1 MKRVKLLHF
10 FHSANEFPSKVP
22 KRTIFHTFDIYGMT
36 FLSNFAAVM
45 MDYVNAFVS
54 MLNGMSPYLLLGFF
68 IAGVLHAFV
77 PSTIYS
83 RYLAGTGLRSVATA
97 AAFGIPLP
105 LCSCGVLPTAVALR
119 RSGASR
125 AASTSFLIATPQT
138 GVDSIMA
145 TYSMMGLPFAIL
157 RPVAALVTS
166 LLGGLAVGHWERKG
180 ALDDVHDKA
189 NYEFS
194 ELPKGLWNK
203 IKETLK
209 YGFFDMMQSIGRWL
223 LLGLVVATLI
233 TVLLP
238 DDFFSTYARWPLLNM
253 LIIVLVAVP
262 MYVCATGSIP
272 IAAALML
279 KGMSPGCALVL
290 LMAGPAANLASMFV
304 VNNAFGRKAT
314 IVYLLSIIGGAVGF
328 GVLVDYWPGMRQVF
342 TDALPCHMM
351 HHDHMMGASWL
362 NTICSIAL
370 LCMIAL
376 ALGAKY
382 WKSYQ
387 IKRNKTATMKEFKV
401 KGMMCAHCKA
411 NVEKGLAALP
421 GVEKV
426 TVDLAKGTALVE
438 GFVPDQLIIDC
449 IEDLGYEVVS

>member
-1 MKRVKLLHF
+1 
-10 FHSANEFPSKVP
+10 
-22 KRTIFHTFDIYGMT
+22 
-36 FLSNFAAVM
+36 M
-45 MDYVNAFVS
+45 MDYINAFVS
-54 MLNGMSPYLLLGFF
+54 MLNGMSPYLLLGFL
-68 IAGVLHAFV
+68 IAGLLHAFV

-83 RYLAGTGLRSVATA
+83 RYLAGTGFRPVLTA
-97 AAFGIPLP
+97 ALFGVPLP

-119 RSGASR
+119 RSGASS

-138 GVDSIMA
+138 GVDSIAA
-145 TYSMMGLPFAIL
+145 TYSMMGLPFAVL

-166 LLGGLAVGHWERKG
+166 LVGGLAVGHWERKG
-180 ALDDVHDKA
+180 ALDDVRDDA
-189 NYEFS
+189 DYEFS
-194 ELPKGLWNK
+194 ELPRGLWNK
-203 IKETLK
+203 IVETLK

-223 LLGLVVATLI
+223 LIGLVVATLI

-253 LIIVLVAVP
+253 FIIVLVAVP

-279 KGMSPGCALVL
+279 KGMTPGCALVL

-314 IVYLLSIIGGAVGF
+314 IVYLLSIIGGAMGF
-328 GVLVDYWPGMRQVF
+328 GALVDYWPGLREVF
-342 TDALPCHMM
+342 VNALPCHVMR
-351 HHDHMMGASWL
+351 HHMSVSWF
-362 NTICSIAL
+362 NTVCSIL
-370 LCMIAL
+370 LLSMIVI

-382 WKSYQ
+382 RNSYQ
-387 IKRNKTATMKEFKV
+387 IKHNKTTAMKEFKV

-421 GVEKV
+421 GVDHV

-438 GFVPDQLIIDC
+438 GNVPDQLIIDC
-449 IEDLGYEVVS
+449 IEDLGYQYVP

>member
-1 MKRVKLLHF
+1 
-10 FHSANEFPSKVP
+10 
-22 KRTIFHTFDIYGMT
+22 
-36 FLSNFAAVM
+36 M

-54 MLNGMSPYLLLGFF
+54 MLNSMSPYLLLGFL
-68 IAGVLHAFV
+68 IAGLLHAFV
-77 PSTIYS
+77 PSAIYS
-83 RYLAGTGLRSVATA
+83 RYLSGTGLRPVVTA
-97 AAFGIPLP
+97 ALFGVPLP

-138 GVDSIMA
+138 GVDSIAA
-145 TYSMMGLPFAIL
+145 TFSMMGLPFAIL
-157 RPVAALVTS
+157 RPVAALVTA
-166 LLGGLAVGHWERKG
+166 LFGGLAVGHWERKG
-180 ALDDVHDKA
+180 ELDDVDEEA
-189 NYEFS
+189 NYAFNEV
-194 ELPKGLWNK
+194 PRGWWNK
-203 IKETLK
+203 LVETLR

-223 LLGLVVATLI
+223 LVGLVVATLI

-253 LIIVLVAVP
+253 FIIVAVAVP

-304 VNNAFGRKAT
+304 VNKAFGRKAT
-314 IVYLLSIIGGAVGF
+314 VVYLLSIIGGAMGF
-328 GVLVDYWPGMRQVF
+328 GVLVDYWPGLREVF
-342 TDALPCHMM
+342 STAMPTHVMNHGM
-351 HHDHMMGASWL
+351 HVSWL
-362 NTICSIAL
+362 NTVCSVL
-370 LCMIAL
+370 LLAMIAV

-382 WKSYQ
+382 WKSHQ
-387 IKRNKTATMKEFKV
+387 IKKNKTTAMKEFKV

-426 TVDLAKGTALVE
+426 TVDLAKGTALIE
-438 GFVPDQLIIDC
+438 GAVPDQLIIDC
-449 IEDLGYEVVS
+449 IEDLGYEYVNS

>member
-1 MKRVKLLHF
+1 
-10 FHSANEFPSKVP
+10 
-22 KRTIFHTFDIYGMT
+22 
-36 FLSNFAAVM
+36 M
-45 MDYVNAFVS
+45 MDYVNAFAS
-54 MLNGMSPYLLLGFF
+54 MLGSMSPYLLLGFL
-68 IAGVLHAFV
+68 IAGLLHAFV
-77 PSTIYS
+77 PSSIYS
-83 RYLAGTGLRSVATA
+83 RYLAGTGLRSVAMA

-138 GVDSIMA
+138 GVDSIAA

-166 LLGGLAVGHWERKG
+166 VIGGLAVGHWERKG
-180 ALDDVHDKA
+180 TLDDVA
-189 NYEFS
+189 QEGNYEFN
-194 ELPKGLWNK
+194 ELPRGFWNK
-203 IKETLK
+203 VVATFK

-223 LLGLVVATLI
+223 LIGLVVATLI

-253 LIIVLVAVP
+253 FIIVLVAVP

-304 VNNAFGRKAT
+304 VNKAFGRKAT
-314 IVYLLSIIGGAVGF
+314 IIYLLSIIGGAIGF
-328 GVLVDYWPGMRQVF
+328 GVLVDYLPGMREHF
-342 TDALPCHMM
+342 INALPCHVM
-351 HHDHMMGASWL
+351 HHHMATSWF
-362 NTICSIAL
+362 TTVCSIL
-370 LCMIAL
+370 LLAMIVV

-382 WKSYQ
+382 WKSHQ
-387 IKRNKTATMKEFKV
+387 IKRNKTTAMKEFKV

-438 GFVPDQLIIDC
+438 GNIPDQLIIDC
-449 IEDLGYEVVS
+449 IEDLGYQYEP

>member
-1 MKRVKLLHF
+1 
-10 FHSANEFPSKVP
+10 
-22 KRTIFHTFDIYGMT
+22 
-36 FLSNFAAVM
+36 M

-54 MLNGMSPYLLLGFF
+54 MLNGMSPYLLLGFL
-68 IAGVLHAFV
+68 IAGLLHAFV
-77 PSTIYS
+77 PSSIYS
-83 RYLAGTGLRSVATA
+83 RYLAGTGFRSVVTA
-97 AAFGIPLP
+97 ALFGIPLP

-138 GVDSIMA
+138 GVDSIAA

-180 ALDDVHDKA
+180 TLDDVRDDA
-189 NYEFS
+189 NYEFN
-194 ELPKGLWNK
+194 ELPRGLWNK
-203 IKETLK
+203 VVETFK

-223 LLGLVVATLI
+223 LIGLVVATLI

-253 LIIVLVAVP
+253 FIIVLVAVP

-304 VNNAFGRKAT
+304 VNSAFGRKAT
-314 IVYLLSIIGGAVGF
+314 IVYLLSIIGGAMGF
-328 GVLVDYWPGMRQVF
+328 GVLVDYWPGLRELF
-342 TDALPCHMM
+342 TSALPVHVM
-351 HHDHMMGASWL
+351 HHHMATSWF
-362 NTICSIAL
+362 TTACSIFL
-370 LCMIAL
+370 LAMIVI

-387 IKRNKTATMKEFKV
+387 IKLNKTTAMKEFKV

-411 NVEKGLAALP
+411 NVEKGLSALP

-438 GFVPDQLIIDC
+438 GSVPDQLVIDC
-449 IEDLGYEVVS
+449 INDLGYQAIN

>member
-1 MKRVKLLHF
+1 
-10 FHSANEFPSKVP
+10 
-22 KRTIFHTFDIYGMT
+22 
-36 FLSNFAAVM
+36 M
-45 MDYVNAFVS
+45 MDYVNAFAS
-54 MLNGMSPYLLLGFF
+54 MLGSMSPYLLLGFL
-68 IAGVLHAFV
+68 IAGLLHAFV
-77 PSTIYS
+77 PSSIYS
-83 RYLAGTGLRSVATA
+83 RYLAGTGLRSVAMA

-138 GVDSIMA
+138 GVDSIAA

-166 LLGGLAVGHWERKG
+166 VIGGLAVGHWERKG
-180 ALDDVHDKA
+180 TLDDVVQEA
-189 NYEFS
+189 NYEFN
-194 ELPKGLWNK
+194 ELPRGFWNK
-203 IKETLK
+203 VVATFK

-223 LLGLVVATLI
+223 LIGLVVATLI

-238 DDFFSTYARWPLLNM
+238 DEFFSTYARWPLLNM
-253 LIIVLVAVP
+253 FIIVLVAVP

-304 VNNAFGRKAT
+304 VNKAFGRKAT
-314 IVYLLSIIGGAVGF
+314 IIYLLSIIGGAIGF
-328 GVLVDYWPGMRQVF
+328 GVLVDYLPGMKEHF
-342 TDALPCHMM
+342 INALPCHVM
-351 HHDHMMGASWL
+351 HHHMATSWF
-362 NTICSIAL
+362 TTACSIL
-370 LCMIAL
+370 LLAMIVV

-387 IKRNKTATMKEFKV
+387 IKRNKTTAMKEFKV

-438 GFVPDQLIIDC
+438 GNIPDQLIIDC
-449 IEDLGYEVVS
+449 IEDLGYQYEP

>member
-1 MKRVKLLHF
+1 
-10 FHSANEFPSKVP
+10 
-22 KRTIFHTFDIYGMT
+22 
-36 FLSNFAAVM
+36 M

-54 MLNGMSPYLLLGFF
+54 MLNGMSPYLLLGFL

-77 PSTIYS
+77 PSAIYS

-138 GVDSIMA
+138 GVDSIAA

-166 LLGGLAVGHWERKG
+166 LIGGLAVGHWERKG
-180 ALDDVHDKA
+180 TLDDVLTEA
-189 NYEFS
+189 SYEFS
-194 ELPKGLWNK
+194 ELPKGFWNK
-203 IKETLK
+203 VVETFR

-223 LLGLVVATLI
+223 LLGLIVATLI

-238 DDFFSTYARWPLLNM
+238 DDFFSTYARWPFLNM
-253 LIIVLVAVP
+253 FIIVLVAVP

-290 LMAGPAANLASMFV
+290 LMAGPAANVASMFV
-304 VNNAFGRKAT
+304 VNKAFGRKAT
-314 IVYLLSIIGGAVGF
+314 IVYLLSIIGGAMGF
-328 GVLVDYWPGMRQVF
+328 GVLVDCWPGLRETFVA
-342 TDALPCHMM
+342 ALPCHVM
-351 HHDHMMGASWL
+351 HHGMHGASWFS
-362 NTICSIAL
+362 TVCSIFL
-370 LCMIAL
+370 LGMIVV

-382 WKSYQ
+382 WKSHQ
-387 IKRNKTATMKEFKV
+387 INHNKTTAMKEFKV
-401 KGMMCAHCKA
+401 KGMMCPHCKA

-438 GFVPDQLIIDC
+438 GSVPDQLVIDC
-449 IEDLGYEVVS
+449 IEDLGYQYEP

>member
-1 MKRVKLLHF
+1 
-10 FHSANEFPSKVP
+10 
-22 KRTIFHTFDIYGMT
+22 
-36 FLSNFAAVM
+36 M
-45 MDYVNAFVS
+45 MDYINAFVS
-54 MLNGMSPYLLLGFF
+54 MLNGMSPYLLLGFL
-68 IAGVLHAFV
+68 IAGVLHSFV
-77 PSTIYS
+77 PSSIYS

-138 GVDSIMA
+138 GVDSIAA

-166 LLGGLAVGHWERKG
+166 LIGGLAVGHWERKG
-180 ALDDVHDKA
+180 SLDDIKEEGD
-189 NYEFS
+189 YEFS
-194 ELPKGLWNK
+194 QLPKGLWNK
-203 IKETLK
+203 IVETFK

-223 LLGLVVATLI
+223 LLGLVIATLI

-238 DDFFSTYARWPLLNM
+238 DNFFSTYARWPLLNM
-253 LIIVLVAVP
+253 FIIVLVAVP

-290 LMAGPAANLASMFV
+290 LMAGPAANVASMFI
-304 VNNAFGRKAT
+304 VNKAFGRKAT
-314 IVYLLSIIGGAVGF
+314 VVYLLSIIGGAIGF
-328 GVLVDYWPGMRQVF
+328 GLLVDYWPGLRETF
-342 TDALPCHMM
+342 IDALPHHMM
-351 HHDHMMGASWL
+351 HHGMHGASWL
-362 NTICSIAL
+362 NTACSVAL
-370 LCMIAL
+370 LGMIIV
-376 ALGAKY
+376 ALGAKH

-387 IKRNKTATMKEFKV
+387 IKRNKTTAMKEFKV

-438 GFVPDQLIIDC
+438 GSIPDQLIIDC
-449 IEDLGYEVVS
+449 IEDLGYQYEP

>member
-1 MKRVKLLHF
+1 MGAV
-10 FHSANEFPSKVP
+10 
-22 KRTIFHTFDIYGMT
+22 
-36 FLSNFAAVM
+36 FLSNFAPVM

-54 MLNGMSPYLLLGFF
+54 MLNSMSPYLLLGFF
-68 IAGVLHAFV
+68 IAGLLHAFV
-77 PSTIYS
+77 PSAIYS
-83 RYLAGTGLRSVATA
+83 RYLAGTGLRSVVTA

-138 GVDSIMA
+138 GVDSIAA

-166 LLGGLAVGHWERKG
+166 LIGGLAVGHWERKG
-180 ALDDVHDKA
+180 ALDDHVEEG

-194 ELPKGLWNK
+194 ELPKGFWNK
-203 IKETLK
+203 LLETFK

-223 LLGLVVATLI
+223 LIGLVVATLI

-238 DDFFSTYARWPLLNM
+238 DDFFSAYARWPLLNM
-253 LIIVLVAVP
+253 FIIVAVAVP

-290 LMAGPAANLASMFV
+290 LMAGPAANMASMFV

-314 IVYLLSIIGGAVGF
+314 VVYLLSIIGGAIGF
-328 GVLVDYWPGMRQVF
+328 GVLVDYLPGMRDLFVN
-342 TDALPCHMM
+342 ALPSHVM
-351 HHDHMMGASWL
+351 HHGMHGASWF
-362 NTICSIAL
+362 NTLCSIFL
-370 LCMIAL
+370 LGMIVL

-387 IKRNKTATMKEFKV
+387 INHHKTATMKEFKV

-438 GFVPDQLIIDC
+438 GFVPDQLVIDC
-449 IEDLGYEVVS
+449 IEDLGYQYEP

>member
-1 MKRVKLLHF
+1 
-10 FHSANEFPSKVP
+10 
-22 KRTIFHTFDIYGMT
+22 
-36 FLSNFAAVM
+36 M

-77 PSTIYS
+77 PSAIYS

-138 GVDSIMA
+138 GVDSIAA

-166 LLGGLAVGHWERKG
+166 LIGGLAVGHWERKG
-180 ALDDVHDKA
+180 ALDDDVAVDA

-194 ELPKGLWNK
+194 ELPRGFWNK
-203 IKETLK
+203 VLETFK

-223 LLGLVVATLI
+223 LIGLVVATLI

-253 LIIVLVAVP
+253 FIIVLVAVP

-290 LMAGPAANLASMFV
+290 LMAGPAANMASMFV

-314 IVYLLSIIGGAVGF
+314 IVYLLSIIGGAIGF
-328 GVLVDYWPGMRQVF
+328 GVLVDYLPGLRELFVN
-342 TDALPCHMM
+342 ALPVHAM
-351 HHDHMMGASWL
+351 HHGMHSASWL

-370 LCMIAL
+370 LAMILVAM
-376 ALGAKY
+376 GAKY

-387 IKRNKTATMKEFKV
+387 IKQNKTTAMKEFKV

-438 GFVPDQLIIDC
+438 GLVPDQLIIDC
-449 IEDLGYEVVS
+449 IEDLGYQYEP

>member
-1 MKRVKLLHF
+1 
-10 FHSANEFPSKVP
+10 
-22 KRTIFHTFDIYGMT
+22 
-36 FLSNFAAVM
+36 M

-54 MLNGMSPYLLLGFF
+54 MLNGMSPYLLLGFM
-68 IAGVLHAFV
+68 IAGLLHAFV
-77 PSTIYS
+77 PSSIYS
-83 RYLAGTGLRSVATA
+83 RYLAGTGLRSVVTA

-138 GVDSIMA
+138 GVDSIAA
-145 TYSMMGLPFAIL
+145 TYSMLGLPFAIL
-157 RPVAALVTS
+157 RPIAALVTS
-166 LLGGLAVGHWERKG
+166 LFGGLAVGHWELRG
-180 ALDDVHDKA
+180 ALDDVRTDA

-194 ELPKGLWNK
+194 ELPQGIWNK
-203 IKETLK
+203 VLETFK

-223 LLGLVVATLI
+223 LIGLVVATLI

-253 LIIVLVAVP
+253 FIIVAIAVP

-272 IAAALML
+272 VAAALML

-290 LMAGPAANLASMFV
+290 LMAGPAANVASMFV

-314 IVYLLSIIGGAVGF
+314 IVYLLSIIGGAIGF
-328 GVLVDYWPGMRQVF
+328 GVLVDYWPGLRELF
-342 TDALPCHMM
+342 FNALPCHVM
-351 HHDHMMGASWL
+351 HHHMNVSWF
-362 NTICSIAL
+362 NTLCSVAL
-370 LCMIAL
+370 LGMIIVAL
-376 ALGAKY
+376 CAKY
-382 WKSYQ
+382 WKSHQ
-387 IKRNKTATMKEFKV
+387 IKLNKTTAMKEFKV

-438 GFVPDQLIIDC
+438 GSIPDQIIIDC
-449 IEDLGYEVVS
+449 IEDLGYQYEP

>member
-1 MKRVKLLHF
+1 
-10 FHSANEFPSKVP
+10 
-22 KRTIFHTFDIYGMT
+22 
-36 FLSNFAAVM
+36 
-45 MDYVNAFVS
+45 MDYINAFVS
-54 MLNGMSPYLLLGFF
+54 MLNDMSPYLLLGFL
-68 IAGVLHAFV
+68 IAGVLHSFV
-77 PSTIYS
+77 PSSIYS

-138 GVDSIMA
+138 GVDSIAA

-166 LLGGLAVGHWERKG
+166 LIGGLAVGHWERKG
-180 ALDDVHDKA
+180 SLDDIKEEGD
-189 NYEFS
+189 YEFS
-194 ELPKGLWNK
+194 QLPKGLWNK
-203 IKETLK
+203 IVETFK

-223 LLGLVVATLI
+223 LLGLVIATLI

-238 DDFFSTYARWPLLNM
+238 DNFFSTYARWPLLNM
-253 LIIVLVAVP
+253 FIIVLVAVP

-290 LMAGPAANLASMFV
+290 LMAGPAANVASMFI
-304 VNNAFGRKAT
+304 VNKAFGRKAT
-314 IVYLLSIIGGAVGF
+314 VVYLLSIIGGAIGF
-328 GVLVDYWPGMRQVF
+328 GLVVDYWPGLRETF
-342 TDALPCHMM
+342 IDALPHHMM
-351 HHDHMMGASWL
+351 HHGMHGASWL
-362 NTICSIAL
+362 NTACSVTL
-370 LCMIAL
+370 LGMIIV

-387 IKRNKTATMKEFKV
+387 IKRNKTTAMKEFKV

-438 GFVPDQLIIDC
+438 GSIPDQLIIDC
-449 IEDLGYEVVS
+449 IEDLGYQYEP

>member
-1 MKRVKLLHF
+1 
-10 FHSANEFPSKVP
+10 
-22 KRTIFHTFDIYGMT
+22 
-36 FLSNFAAVM
+36 M
-45 MDYVNAFVS
+45 MDYVNAFMS

-77 PSTIYS
+77 PSAIYS

-138 GVDSIMA
+138 GVDSIAA

-166 LLGGLAVGHWERKG
+166 LFGGLAVGHWERMG
-180 ALDDVHDKA
+180 VLDDDVAVDA

-194 ELPKGLWNK
+194 ELPRGFWNK
-203 IKETLK
+203 VLETFK

-223 LLGLVVATLI
+223 LIGLVVATLI

-253 LIIVLVAVP
+253 FIIVLVAVP
-262 MYVCATGSIP
+262 MYVCATSSIP

-290 LMAGPAANLASMFV
+290 LMAGPAANMASMFV

-314 IVYLLSIIGGAVGF
+314 IVYLLSIIGGAIGF
-328 GVLVDYWPGMRQVF
+328 GVLVDYLPGLRELFVN
-342 TDALPCHMM
+342 ALPVHAM
-351 HHDHMMGASWL
+351 HHGMHSASWL

-370 LCMIAL
+370 LAMIVV

-387 IKRNKTATMKEFKV
+387 IKQNKTTAMKEFKV

-438 GFVPDQLIIDC
+438 GLVPDQLIIDC
-449 IEDLGYEVVS
+449 IEDLGYQYEP

>member
-1 MKRVKLLHF
+1 
-10 FHSANEFPSKVP
+10 
-22 KRTIFHTFDIYGMT
+22 
-36 FLSNFAAVM
+36 M

-54 MLNGMSPYLLLGFF
+54 MLNGMSPYLMLGFL

-77 PSTIYS
+77 PSSIYS
-83 RYLAGTGLRSVATA
+83 RYLAGTGFRSVVTA
-97 AAFGIPLP
+97 ALFGIPLP

-138 GVDSIMA
+138 GVDSIAA

-180 ALDDVHDKA
+180 SLDDVHDEA
-189 NYEFS
+189 SYEFNQ
-194 ELPKGLWNK
+194 LPHGLWNK
-203 IKETLK
+203 LLETFK

-223 LLGLVVATLI
+223 IIGLVVATLI

-253 LIIVLVAVP
+253 FIIVLVAVP

-314 IVYLLSIIGGAVGF
+314 IVYLLSIIGGAIGF
-328 GVLVDYWPGMRQVF
+328 GVLVDYWPGLRQLF
-342 TDALPCHMM
+342 ISALPTHVM
-351 HHDHMMGASWL
+351 HHHMATSWF
-362 NTICSIAL
+362 TTVCSIFL
-370 LCMIAL
+370 LAMIVI

-387 IKRNKTATMKEFKV
+387 IKLNKTTAMKEFKV

-426 TVDLAKGTALVE
+426 TVDLANGTALVE
-438 GFVPDQLIIDC
+438 GSVPDQLIIDC
-449 IEDLGYEVVS
+449 INDLGYQVLN

>member
-1 MKRVKLLHF
+1 MCIII
-10 FHSANEFPSKVP
+10 A
-22 KRTIFHTFDIYGMT
+22 
-36 FLSNFAAVM
+36 NFAAIM
-45 MDYVNAFVS
+45 MEYVNAFVS
-54 MLNGMSPYLLLGFF
+54 MLNGMSPYLLLGFL

-83 RYLAGTGLRSVATA
+83 RYLAGTGFRSVATA
-97 AAFGIPLP
+97 ALFGIPLP

-138 GVDSIMA
+138 GVDSIAA

-180 ALDDVHDKA
+180 ALDDVRDDA

-194 ELPKGLWNK
+194 ELPRGLWNK
-203 IKETLK
+203 LLETVK

-238 DDFFSTYARWPLLNM
+238 NDFFSTYARWPLLNM

-314 IVYLLSIIGGAVGF
+314 VVYLLSIIGGAIGF
-328 GVLVDYWPGMRQVF
+328 GVLVDYWPGMQEVF
-342 TDALPCHMM
+342 VNALPCHVM
-351 HHDHMMGASWL
+351 HHGHGMGASWL
-362 NTICSIAL
+362 NTVCSVFL
-370 LCMIAL
+370 LGMIIV

-387 IKRNKTATMKEFKV
+387 IKQNKTNAMKEFKV

-438 GFVPDQLIIDC
+438 GSIPDQLIIDC
-449 IEDLGYEVVS
+449 IEDLGYQYEP

>member
-1 MKRVKLLHF
+1 VK
-10 FHSANEFPSKVP
+10 N
-22 KRTIFHTFDIYGMT
+22 D
-36 FLSNFAAVM
+36 
-45 MDYVNAFVS
+45 
-54 MLNGMSPYLLLGFF
+54 
-68 IAGVLHAFV
+68 
-77 PSTIYS
+77 
-83 RYLAGTGLRSVATA
+83 
-97 AAFGIPLP
+97 
-105 LCSCGVLPTAVALR
+105 
-119 RSGASR
+119 
-125 AASTSFLIATPQT
+125 
-138 GVDSIMA
+138 
-145 TYSMMGLPFAIL
+145 
-157 RPVAALVTS
+157 
-166 LLGGLAVGHWERKG
+166 
-180 ALDDVHDKA
+180 A

-203 IKETLK
+203 VVETFK

-223 LLGLVVATLI
+223 LLGLVIATLI

-253 LIIVLVAVP
+253 FIIVLVAVP

-290 LMAGPAANLASMFV
+290 LMAGPAANVASMFV

-314 IVYLLSIIGGAVGF
+314 IVYLLSIIGGAIGF
-328 GVLVDYWPGMRQVF
+328 GVLVDYWPGLRELFVN
-342 TDALPCHMM
+342 ALPTHVM
-351 HHDHMMGASWL
+351 HHHMHVSWF
-362 NTICSIAL
+362 NTLCSIAL
-370 LCMIAL
+370 IGMIVV

-387 IKRNKTATMKEFKV
+387 IKRNKTVAMKEFKV

-438 GFVPDQLIIDC
+438 GSIPDQLIIDC
-449 IEDLGYEVVS
+449 IEDLGYQYEP

>member
-1 MKRVKLLHF
+1 
-10 FHSANEFPSKVP
+10 
-22 KRTIFHTFDIYGMT
+22 
-36 FLSNFAAVM
+36 

-54 MLNGMSPYLLLGFF
+54 MLNGMSPYLLLGFL

-77 PSTIYS
+77 PSAIYS

-138 GVDSIMA
+138 GVDSIAA

-166 LLGGLAVGHWERKG
+166 LIGGLAVGHWERKG
-180 ALDDVHDKA
+180 SLDDVSTEA
-189 NYEFS
+189 SYEFS
-194 ELPKGLWNK
+194 ELPKGFWNK
-203 IKETLK
+203 IVETFK

-223 LLGLVVATLI
+223 LLGLIVATLI

-238 DDFFSTYARWPLLNM
+238 DDFFSTYARWPFLNM
-253 LIIVLVAVP
+253 FIIVLVAVP

-290 LMAGPAANLASMFV
+290 LMAGPAANVASMFV
-304 VNNAFGRKAT
+304 VNKAFGRKAT
-314 IVYLLSIIGGAVGF
+314 IVYLLSIIGGAMGF
-328 GVLVDYWPGMRQVF
+328 GLLVDYWPGLRETFVA
-342 TDALPCHMM
+342 ALPCHVM
-351 HHDHMMGASWL
+351 HHGMHGASWF
-362 NTICSIAL
+362 NTMCSIFL
-370 LCMIAL
+370 LGMIVV
-376 ALGAKY
+376 ALGVKY
-382 WKSYQ
+382 WKSHQ
-387 IKRNKTATMKEFKV
+387 INRNKTTAMKEFKV
-401 KGMMCAHCKA
+401 KGMMCPHCQA

-438 GFVPDQLIIDC
+438 GSVPDQLVIDC
-449 IEDLGYEVVS
+449 IENLGYQYEP

>member
-1 MKRVKLLHF
+1 
-10 FHSANEFPSKVP
+10 
-22 KRTIFHTFDIYGMT
+22 
-36 FLSNFAAVM
+36 M

-54 MLNGMSPYLLLGFF
+54 MLNSMSPYLLLGFL

-77 PSTIYS
+77 PSAIYS
-83 RYLAGTGLRSVATA
+83 RYLAGTGLRSVVTA

-105 LCSCGVLPTAVALR
+105 LCSCGVLPTAVALK

-138 GVDSIMA
+138 GVDSIAA

-166 LLGGLAVGHWERKG
+166 LIGGLAVGHWERKG
-180 ALDDVHDKA
+180 ALDDVQDHA

-203 IKETLK
+203 VLETLK

-223 LLGLVVATLI
+223 LLGLVIATLI

-238 DDFFSTYARWPLLNM
+238 DNFFSTYARWPLLNM
-253 LIIVLVAVP
+253 FIIVAVAVP

-290 LMAGPAANLASMFV
+290 LMAGPAANVASMFV

-314 IVYLLSIIGGAVGF
+314 IVYLLSIIGGAMGF
-328 GVLVDYWPGMRQVF
+328 GVIVDYWPGLHELFVN
-342 TDALPCHMM
+342 ALPSHVM
-351 HHDHMMGASWL
+351 HHHMDVSWF
-362 NTICSIAL
+362 NTACSIFL
-370 LCMIAL
+370 LGMIVVSL
-376 ALGAKY
+376 NAKY

-387 IKRNKTATMKEFKV
+387 IKRNKTNTMKEFKV
-401 KGMMCAHCKA
+401 KGMMCPHCKA

-438 GFVPDQLIIDC
+438 GSVPDQLIIDC
-449 IEDLGYEVVS
+449 IEDLGYNVVN

>member
-1 MKRVKLLHF
+1 M
-10 FHSANEFPSKVP
+10 
-22 KRTIFHTFDIYGMT
+22 
-36 FLSNFAAVM
+36 
-45 MDYVNAFVS
+45 
-54 MLNGMSPYLLLGFF
+54 
-68 IAGVLHAFV
+68 
-77 PSTIYS
+77 
-83 RYLAGTGLRSVATA
+83 
-97 AAFGIPLP
+97 
-105 LCSCGVLPTAVALR
+105 
-119 RSGASR
+119 
-125 AASTSFLIATPQT
+125 
-138 GVDSIMA
+138 
-145 TYSMMGLPFAIL
+145 
-157 RPVAALVTS
+157 
-166 LLGGLAVGHWERKG
+166 
-180 ALDDVHDKA
+180 LDDVPNDT

-194 ELPKGLWNK
+194 KPPQGLWEK
-203 IKETLK
+203 VQETFK

-223 LLGLVVATLI
+223 LLGLVIATLI

-290 LMAGPAANLASMFV
+290 LMAGPAANVASMFV

-314 IVYLLSIIGGAVGF
+314 IVYLLSIIGGAIGF
-328 GVLVDYWPGMRQVF
+328 GVLVDYLPGVRETF
-342 TDALPCHMM
+342 TAALPGHVMQHHM
-351 HHDHMMGASWL
+351 ATSWF
-362 NTICSIAL
+362 TTACSIFL
-370 LCMIAL
+370 LSMIVIAL
-376 ALGAKY
+376 GSKY

-387 IKRNKTATMKEFKV
+387 IKLNKTTAMKEFKV

-438 GFVPDQLIIDC
+438 GTVPDQLIIDC
-449 IEDLGYEVVS
+449 IEDLGYQYEP

>member
-1 MKRVKLLHF
+1 M
-10 FHSANEFPSKVP
+10 
-22 KRTIFHTFDIYGMT
+22 
-36 FLSNFAAVM
+36 
-45 MDYVNAFVS
+45 
-54 MLNGMSPYLLLGFF
+54 
-68 IAGVLHAFV
+68 
-77 PSTIYS
+77 
-83 RYLAGTGLRSVATA
+83 
-97 AAFGIPLP
+97 
-105 LCSCGVLPTAVALR
+105 
-119 RSGASR
+119 
-125 AASTSFLIATPQT
+125 
-138 GVDSIMA
+138 DSIAA

-166 LLGGLAVGHWERKG
+166 LIGGLAVGHWERKG
-180 ALDDVHDKA
+180 ALGDVESEA

-194 ELPKGLWNK
+194 ELPKGFWNK
-203 IKETLK
+203 VAETFK

-223 LLGLVVATLI
+223 LIGLVVATLI

-253 LIIVLVAVP
+253 FIIVLVAVP

-290 LMAGPAANLASMFV
+290 LMAGPAANMASMFV

-314 IVYLLSIIGGAVGF
+314 IIYLLSIIGGAIGF
-328 GVLVDYWPGMRQVF
+328 GVLVDYWPGMREVF
-342 TDALPCHMM
+342 VNALPTHVM
-351 HHDHMMGASWL
+351 HHHMHVSWF
-362 NTICSIAL
+362 NTLCSVL
-370 LCMIAL
+370 LLGMIVV

-387 IKRNKTATMKEFKV
+387 IKRNKTIAMKEFKV

-438 GFVPDQLIIDC
+438 GSVPDQIIIDC
-449 IEDLGYEVVS
+449 IEDLGYQYVP

>member
-1 MKRVKLLHF
+1 
-10 FHSANEFPSKVP
+10 
-22 KRTIFHTFDIYGMT
+22 
-36 FLSNFAAVM
+36 M

-54 MLNGMSPYLLLGFF
+54 MLNGMSPYLLLGFL

-77 PSTIYS
+77 PSAIYS

-138 GVDSIMA
+138 GVDSIAA

-166 LLGGLAVGHWERKG
+166 LIGGLAVGHWERKG
-180 ALDDVHDKA
+180 ALDDVSTEA
-189 NYEFS
+189 SYEFS
-194 ELPKGLWNK
+194 ELPKGFWNK
-203 IKETLK
+203 IIETFK

-223 LLGLVVATLI
+223 LLGLIVATLI

-238 DDFFSTYARWPLLNM
+238 DDFFSTYARWPFLNM
-253 LIIVLVAVP
+253 FIIVLVAVP

-290 LMAGPAANLASMFV
+290 LMAGPAANVASMFV
-304 VNNAFGRKAT
+304 VNKAFGRKAT
-314 IVYLLSIIGGAVGF
+314 IVYLLSIIGGAMGF
-328 GVLVDYWPGMRQVF
+328 GLLVDYWPGLRETFVA
-342 TDALPCHMM
+342 ALPCHVM
-351 HHDHMMGASWL
+351 HHGMHGASWFS
-362 NTICSIAL
+362 TVCSVFL
-370 LCMIAL
+370 LGMIVV

-382 WKSYQ
+382 WKSHQ
-387 IKRNKTATMKEFKV
+387 INRNKTIAMKEFKV
-401 KGMMCAHCKA
+401 KGMMCPHCQA

-438 GFVPDQLIIDC
+438 GSVPDQMIIDC
-449 IEDLGYEVVS
+449 IEDLGYQYEP

>member
-1 MKRVKLLHF
+1 
-10 FHSANEFPSKVP
+10 
-22 KRTIFHTFDIYGMT
+22 
-36 FLSNFAAVM
+36 M

-54 MLNGMSPYLLLGFF
+54 MLNSMSPYLLLGFL

-77 PSTIYS
+77 PSSIYS
-83 RYLAGTGLRSVATA
+83 RYLAGTGLRSVVTA

-138 GVDSIMA
+138 GVDSIAA

-166 LLGGLAVGHWERKG
+166 LIGGLAVGHWERKG
-180 ALDDVHDKA
+180 ALDDVQDHA

-203 IKETLK
+203 VLETLK

-223 LLGLVVATLI
+223 LLGLVIATLI

-238 DDFFSTYARWPLLNM
+238 DNFFSTYARWPLLNM
-253 LIIVLVAVP
+253 FIIVAVAVP

-290 LMAGPAANLASMFV
+290 LMAGPAANVASMFV

-314 IVYLLSIIGGAVGF
+314 IVYLLSIIGGAMGF
-328 GVLVDYWPGMRQVF
+328 GVIVDYWPGLRELFVN
-342 TDALPCHMM
+342 ALPSHVM
-351 HHDHMMGASWL
+351 HHHMDVSWF
-362 NTICSIAL
+362 NTACSIFL
-370 LCMIAL
+370 LGMIVVSL
-376 ALGAKY
+376 NAKY

-387 IKRNKTATMKEFKV
+387 IKRNKTNTMKEFKV
-401 KGMMCAHCKA
+401 KGMMCPHCKT

-438 GFVPDQLIIDC
+438 GSVPDQLIIDC
-449 IEDLGYEVVS
+449 IEDLGYNVVN

>member
-1 MKRVKLLHF
+1 
-10 FHSANEFPSKVP
+10 
-22 KRTIFHTFDIYGMT
+22 
-36 FLSNFAAVM
+36 M

-54 MLNGMSPYLLLGFF
+54 MLNSMSPYLLLGFF
-68 IAGVLHAFV
+68 IAGLLHAFV
-77 PSTIYS
+77 PSAIYS
-83 RYLAGTGLRSVATA
+83 RYLAGTGLRSVVTA

-138 GVDSIMA
+138 GVDSIAA

-166 LLGGLAVGHWERKG
+166 LIGGLAVGHWERKG
-180 ALDDVHDKA
+180 ALDDHVEEG

-194 ELPKGLWNK
+194 ELPKGFWNK
-203 IKETLK
+203 VLETFK

-223 LLGLVVATLI
+223 LIGLVVATLI

-238 DDFFSTYARWPLLNM
+238 DDFFSAYARWPLLNM
-253 LIIVLVAVP
+253 FIIVAVAVP

-290 LMAGPAANLASMFV
+290 LMAGPAANMASMFV

-314 IVYLLSIIGGAVGF
+314 VVYLLSIIGGAIGF
-328 GVLVDYWPGMRQVF
+328 GVLVDYLPGMRDLFVN
-342 TDALPCHMM
+342 ALPSHVM
-351 HHDHMMGASWL
+351 HHGMHGASWF
-362 NTICSIAL
+362 NTVCSIFL
-370 LCMIAL
+370 LCMIVL

-387 IKRNKTATMKEFKV
+387 INHHKTATMKEFKV

-438 GFVPDQLIIDC
+438 GTVPDQLIIDC
-449 IEDLGYEVVS
+449 IEDLGYQVG

>member
-1 MKRVKLLHF
+1 MDF
-10 FHSANEFPSKVP
+10 FC
-22 KRTIFHTFDIYGMT
+22 TFCALGAV
-36 FLSNFAAVM
+36 FLSNFAPVM

-54 MLNGMSPYLLLGFF
+54 MLNSMSPYLLLGFF
-68 IAGVLHAFV
+68 IAGLLHAFV
-77 PSTIYS
+77 PSAIYS
-83 RYLAGTGLRSVATA
+83 RYLAGTGLRSVVTA

-138 GVDSIMA
+138 GVDSIAA

-166 LLGGLAVGHWERKG
+166 LIGGLAVGHWERKG
-180 ALDDVHDKA
+180 ALDDHVEEG

-194 ELPKGLWNK
+194 ELPKGFWNK
-203 IKETLK
+203 VLETFK

-223 LLGLVVATLI
+223 LIGLVVATLI

-238 DDFFSTYARWPLLNM
+238 DDFFSAYARWPLLNM
-253 LIIVLVAVP
+253 FIIVAVAVP

-290 LMAGPAANLASMFV
+290 LMAGPAANMASMFV

-314 IVYLLSIIGGAVGF
+314 VVYLLSIVGGAIGF
-328 GVLVDYWPGMRQVF
+328 GVLVDYLPGMRDLFVN
-342 TDALPCHMM
+342 ALPSHVM
-351 HHDHMMGASWL
+351 HHGMHGASWF
-362 NTICSIAL
+362 NTVCSIAL
-370 LCMIAL
+370 LGMIVL

-387 IKRNKTATMKEFKV
+387 INHHKTATMKEFKV

-438 GFVPDQLIIDC
+438 GFVPDQLVIDC
-449 IEDLGYEVVS
+449 IEDLGYQYEP

>member
-1 MKRVKLLHF
+1 
-10 FHSANEFPSKVP
+10 
-22 KRTIFHTFDIYGMT
+22 
-36 FLSNFAAVM
+36 M

-54 MLNGMSPYLLLGFF
+54 MLNSMSPYLLLGFL
-68 IAGVLHAFV
+68 IAGLLHAFV
-77 PSTIYS
+77 PSSIYS

-97 AAFGIPLP
+97 AAFGVPLP

-125 AASTSFLIATPQT
+125 AASTAFLIATPQT
-138 GVDSIMA
+138 GVDSIAA

-166 LLGGLAVGHWERKG
+166 LMGGLAVGHWERKG
-180 ALDDVHDKA
+180 ALDDVHDA
-189 NYEFS
+189 ASYEFS

-203 IKETLK
+203 VKETFK

-223 LLGLVVATLI
+223 LIGLVVATLI

-253 LIIVLVAVP
+253 FIIVLVAVP

-290 LMAGPAANLASMFV
+290 LMAGPAANVASMFV

-314 IVYLLSIIGGAVGF
+314 IVYLLSIIGGAMGF
-328 GVLVDYWPGMRQVF
+328 GLLVDYWPGLREVF
-342 TDALPCHMM
+342 VNALPCHVM
-351 HHDHMMGASWL
+351 HHGMHGASWF
-362 NTICSIAL
+362 NTVCSVFL
-370 LCMIAL
+370 LGMIVVAI
-376 ALGAKY
+376 GAKY

-387 IKRNKTATMKEFKV
+387 IKKNKTTAMKEFKV

-449 IEDLGYEVVS
+449 IEDLGYEYVPSRISGSKQKPKA

>member
-1 MKRVKLLHF
+1 MRLVIM
-10 FHSANEFPSKVP
+10 E
-22 KRTIFHTFDIYGMT
+22 
-36 FLSNFAAVM
+36 
-45 MDYVNAFVS
+45 YVNAFVS

-68 IAGVLHAFV
+68 IAGLLHAFV
-77 PSTIYS
+77 PSAIYN
-83 RYLAGTGLRSVATA
+83 RYLAGTGLKPVATA
-97 AAFGIPLP
+97 AAFGVPLP

-138 GVDSIMA
+138 GVDSIAA

-166 LLGGLAVGHWERKG
+166 LVGGMAVGHWERKG
-180 ALDDVHDKA
+180 ALDDIAADA

-194 ELPKGLWNK
+194 ELPKGFWNK
-203 IKETLK
+203 VVETFK

-253 LIIVLVAVP
+253 FIIVLVAVP

-290 LMAGPAANLASMFV
+290 LMAGPAANVASMYV

-314 IVYLLSIIGGAVGF
+314 IVYLLSIIGGAIGF
-328 GVLVDYWPGMRQVF
+328 GLLVDYWPGLRETF
-342 TDALPCHMM
+342 IAALPCHIM
-351 HHDHMMGASWL
+351 HHGMHGASWL
-362 NTICSIAL
+362 NTACSIAL
-370 LCMIAL
+370 LGMIIV

-387 IKRNKTATMKEFKV
+387 IKRHKTTTMKEFKI

-411 NVEKGLAALP
+411 NVEKGLAALL

-449 IEDLGYEVVS
+449 IEDLGYQYVES

>member
-1 MKRVKLLHF
+1 
-10 FHSANEFPSKVP
+10 
-22 KRTIFHTFDIYGMT
+22 
-36 FLSNFAAVM
+36 M

-54 MLNGMSPYLLLGFF
+54 MLNSMSPYLLLGFL

-77 PSTIYS
+77 PSAIYS
-83 RYLAGTGLRSVATA
+83 RYLAGTGLRSVVTA

-138 GVDSIMA
+138 GVDSIAA

-166 LLGGLAVGHWERKG
+166 LIGGLAVGHWERKG
-180 ALDDVHDKA
+180 ALDDVQDHA

-203 IKETLK
+203 VLETLK

-223 LLGLVVATLI
+223 LLGLVIATLI

-238 DDFFSTYARWPLLNM
+238 DNFFSTYARWPLLNM
-253 LIIVLVAVP
+253 FIIVAVAVP

-290 LMAGPAANLASMFV
+290 LMAGPAANVASMFV

-314 IVYLLSIIGGAVGF
+314 IVYLLSIIGGAMGF
-328 GVLVDYWPGMRQVF
+328 GVIVDYWPGLRELFVN
-342 TDALPCHMM
+342 ALPSHVM
-351 HHDHMMGASWL
+351 HHHMDVSWF
-362 NTICSIAL
+362 NTACSIFLLGMIVVAL
-370 LCMIAL
+370 N
-376 ALGAKY
+376 AKY

-387 IKRNKTATMKEFKV
+387 IKRNKTNTMKEFKV
-401 KGMMCAHCKA
+401 KGMMCPHCKA

-438 GFVPDQLIIDC
+438 GSVPDQLIIDC
-449 IEDLGYEVVS
+449 IEDLGYQYVP